1 MPELPE
7 VETTRAGIAP
17 WMEGAKLV
25 DAIVRETRLRWPL
38 NEADMAALVGGHIR
52 RVERRAKYLLVSI
65 DSKVLLIHLGMS
77 GSIRILDPQEPVSKH
92 DHFDLVIQQ
101 PKQKPK
107 VMRFN
112 DPRRFGCCLVIEQ
125 PISEHAL
132 LASLGPEPLSGEF
145 DGEHLY
151 QLSRG
156 RKAPVKNFIM
166 DGKVVV
172 GVGNIYASEALF
184 ESGIRPGKAAGRI
197 SKPAYQKLASE
208 IKAVLSKAIKAGGT
222 TLNDFTQSDGQPGYF
237 RHELQVYGRAGEACY
252 RCEQTIR
259 SRVIGQRNT
268 FYCIEC
274 QR

>member
-17 WMEGAKLV
+17 WMEDAKLV
-25 DAIVRETRLRWPL
+25 DAVVRETRLRWPL
-38 NEADMAALVGGHIR
+38 NKAEVAALVGGQIH
-52 RVERRAKYLLVSI
+52 RVERRAKYLLISI
-65 DSKVLLIHLGMS
+65 DAKVLLIHLGMS
-77 GSIRILDPQEPVSKH
+77 GSIRILDPQEPVAKH
-92 DHFDLVIQQ
+92 DHFDLVIQH
-101 PKQKPK
+101 PDQKPK

-112 DPRRFGCCLVIEQ
+112 DPRRFGCCLVLDQ

-132 LASLGPEPLSGEF
+132 LASLGPEPLSEEF

-151 QLSRG
+151 KLSRG

-172 GVGNIYASEALF
+172 GVGNIYASEALY
-184 ESGIRPGKAAGRI
+184 EAGIRPGKAAGRI

-208 IKAVLSKAIKAGGT
+208 IKAVLGKAIKAGGT

-252 RCEQTIR
+252 RCGQTIR